1 MRASA
6 AAGGQTLSYGDVIAA
21 FGLLQTIGS
30 VDLVGDG
37 GAIPITVMR
46 VFNDAGAAGTA
57 GMTIDQLAASDAIG
71 AGQRGVLIAPMN
83 PSRARLN
90 IGIRTLLDGASMTI
104 TVRDK
109 SGFTIQ
115 SSQRS
120 YPPTYFVQLP
130 LAELVDN
137 AVVLG
142 DEVIVIAVDAGSA
155 IVYGA
160 TTDNITQDPSVQ
172 IARPLQ

>member
-1 MRASA
+1 M
-6 AAGGQTLSYGDVIAA
+6 
-21 FGLLQTIGS
+21 
-30 VDLVGDG
+30 
-37 GAIPITVMR
+37 TVE
-46 VFNDAGAAGTA
+46 
-57 GMTIDQLAASDAIG
+57 QLALRDAIN
-71 AGQRGVLIAPMN
+71 AGEHGVLIAPMD
-83 PSRARLN
+83 PARARMN
-90 IGIRTLLDGASMTI
+90 VGIRTLLDGASMTI